1 MVRRRFESG
10 SCLVFT
16 FVVAWL
22 IFPYFPPVKTFRLAL
37 EALRT
42 ALHSLRVHRLRSLLT
57 MLGVAIGIFAITI
70 IFTLVNSLDYSMSQS
85 INNLGNT
92 TLLVYHI
99 PWTNDIVNWQKY
111 FKRPHVNH
119 DEYLAL
125 KRELRYVDGVS
136 YEARIRSQTI
146 RHGERALE
154 FVGLRAVSEDYIW
167 MNALDLE
174 AGRPLTELETNA
186 GRPACVI
193 GKEIAAK
200 LFPNENPVGKWLRIR
215 GKKIKVVGVLA
226 KSGANMFGANP
237 DELVYL
243 PYGFAARIYDM
254 ESPFID
260 PYLGVRVSSL
270 DRMAAVEQEITGIMR
285 KERGMR
291 PSAENE
297 FEINRPEML
306 INLFSDATN
315 YLRIGGLVISFFS
328 VIVGGFGI
336 GNIMYTTVKE
346 RTFEIGLQKALGA
359 KRGFILFQFLSES
372 VLLCLL
378 GGLLGLLLNYG
389 VTQLIQLALAQMQT
403 EFSIVVSGKD
413 ILIGL
418 ALSGTIGLVSG
429 FVPSLAAAR
438 MDPVE
443 SMRA

>member
-1 MVRRRFESG
+1 
-10 SCLVFT
+10 
-16 FVVAWL
+16 
-22 IFPYFPPVKTFRLAL
+22 
-37 EALRT
+37 
-42 ALHSLRVHRLRSLLT
+42 

-85 INNLGNT
+85 ISSLGNT
-92 TLLVYHI
+92 MVLVYHI
-99 PWTNDIVNWQKY
+99 PWSNDIVNWQKY
-111 FKRPHVNH
+111 YQRPHVTY

-125 KRELRYVDGVS
+125 KQELRYVDGVA
-136 YEARIRSQTI
+136 YEARIRGITV
-146 RHGERALE
+146 RHGESALE
-154 FVGLRAVSEDYIW
+154 YVQLRAISEDYMW
-167 MNALDLE
+167 MNALE
-174 AGRPLTELETNA
+174 VESGRPLTELETEA

-193 GKEIAAK
+193 GKEIALK
-200 LFPNENPVGKWLRIR
+200 LFPNEQAVGKWVRIR
-215 GKKIKVVGVLA
+215 GKKLKVVGVLA

-237 DELVYL
+237 DEMVYL
-243 PYGFAARIYDM
+243 PYGFAARIFNM
-254 ESPFID
+254 HGNAID
-260 PYLGVRVSSL
+260 PYLAVRVSSL
-270 DRMAAVEQEITGIMR
+270 ARMDAVESEITGIMR
-285 KERGMR
+285 KERGLR
-291 PSAENE
+291 PSAEND

-378 GGLLGLLLNYG
+378 GGLLGLLLNFG
-389 VTQLIQLALAQMQT
+389 VTQLIQFALQQMET
-403 EFSIVVSGKD
+403 EFSIVVSLND

-418 ALSGTIGLVSG
+418 AMSGTIGLVSG
-429 FVPSLAAAR
+429 FIPSLAAAR

>member
-1 MVRRRFESG
+1 M
-10 SCLVFT
+10 
-16 FVVAWL
+16 
-22 IFPYFPPVKTFRLAL
+22 
-37 EALRT
+37 
-42 ALHSLRVHRLRSLLT
+42 LT

-85 INNLGNT
+85 ISSLGNT
-92 TLLVYHI
+92 MVIVYHV
-99 PWTNDIVNWQKY
+99 PWSNDIVNWQKY
-111 FKRPHVNH
+111 FQRPRVTH

-125 KRELRYVDGVS
+125 KRSLHYVDGVA
-136 YEARIRSQTI
+136 YEARIRNATI
-146 RHGERALE
+146 RHDDRALE
-154 FVGLRAVSEDYIW
+154 FVGLRAVTEDYIW

-174 AGRPLTELETNA
+174 AGRPLTELETMG

-193 GKEIAAK
+193 GKEIANK
-200 LFPNENPVGKWLRIR
+200 LFPQEQAVGKWLRIR
-215 GKKIKVVGVLA
+215 GKKVKVVGVLA
-226 KSGANMFGANP
+226 KSGANMFGDNP

-243 PYGFAARIYDM
+243 PYGFAARIFDM
-254 ESPFID
+254 HSRQID
-260 PYLGVRVSSL
+260 PSIAVRVASL
-270 DRMAAVEQEITGIMR
+270 ERMETVEQEITGVMR
-285 KERGMR
+285 KTRGLR
-291 PSAENE
+291 PSAEND

-389 VTQLIQLALAQMQT
+389 ITQLIQFALLQMET
-403 EFSIVVSGKD
+403 EFVIVVSVND

>member
-1 MVRRRFESG
+1 M
-10 SCLVFT
+10 
-16 FVVAWL
+16 
-22 IFPYFPPVKTFRLAL
+22 
-37 EALRT
+37 
-42 ALHSLRVHRLRSLLT
+42 LT

-85 INNLGNT
+85 ISSLGNT
-92 TLLVYHI
+92 MVIVYHV
-99 PWTNDIVNWQKY
+99 PWSNDIVNWQKY
-111 FKRPHVNH
+111 FQRPRVTH

-125 KRELRYVDGVS
+125 KRSLHYVDGVA
-136 YEARIRSQTI
+136 YEARIRNATI
-146 RHGERALE
+146 RHDDRALE
-154 FVGLRAVSEDYIW
+154 FVGLRAVTEDYIW

-174 AGRPLTELETNA
+174 AGRPLTELETMG

-193 GKEIAAK
+193 GKEIANK
-200 LFPNENPVGKWLRIR
+200 LFPQEQAVGKWLRIR
-215 GKKIKVVGVLA
+215 GKKVKVVGVLA
-226 KSGANMFGANP
+226 KSGANMFGDNP

-243 PYGFAARIYDM
+243 PYGFAARVFDM
-254 ESPFID
+254 HSRQID
-260 PYLGVRVSSL
+260 PSIAVRVASL
-270 DRMAAVEQEITGIMR
+270 ERMETVEQEITGVMR
-285 KERGMR
+285 KTRGLR
-291 PSAENE
+291 PSAEND

-389 VTQLIQLALAQMQT
+389 ITQLIQFALLQMET
-403 EFSIVVSGKD
+403 EFVIVVSVND

>member
-1 MVRRRFESG
+1 M
-10 SCLVFT
+10 
-16 FVVAWL
+16 
-22 IFPYFPPVKTFRLAL
+22 
-37 EALRT
+37 
-42 ALHSLRVHRLRSLLT
+42 LT

-85 INNLGNT
+85 ISSLGNT
-92 TLLVYHI
+92 MVIVYHV
-99 PWTNDIVNWQKY
+99 PWSNDIVNWQKY
-111 FKRPHVNH
+111 FQRPRVSY

-125 KRELRYVDGVS
+125 KRSLHYVDGVA
-136 YEARIRSQTI
+136 YEARIRNATI
-146 RHGERALE
+146 RHDDRALE
-154 FVGLRAVSEDYIW
+154 FVGLRAVTEDYIW

-174 AGRPLTELETNA
+174 AGRPLTELETMG

-193 GKEIAAK
+193 GKEIANK
-200 LFPNENPVGKWLRIR
+200 LFPQEQAVGKWLRIR
-215 GKKIKVVGVLA
+215 GKKVKVVGVLA
-226 KSGANMFGANP
+226 KSGANMFGDNP

-243 PYGFAARIYDM
+243 PYGFAARVFDM
-254 ESPFID
+254 HSRQID
-260 PYLGVRVSSL
+260 PSIAVRVASL
-270 DRMAAVEQEITGIMR
+270 ERMETVEQEITGVMR
-285 KERGMR
+285 KTRGLR
-291 PSAENE
+291 PSAEND

-389 VTQLIQLALAQMQT
+389 ITQLIQFALLQMET
-403 EFSIVVSGKD
+403 EFVIVVSVND

>member
-1 MVRRRFESG
+1 M
-10 SCLVFT
+10 
-16 FVVAWL
+16 
-22 IFPYFPPVKTFRLAL
+22 
-37 EALRT
+37 
-42 ALHSLRVHRLRSLLT
+42 LT

-85 INNLGNT
+85 ISSLGNT
-92 TLLVYHI
+92 MVIVYHV
-99 PWTNDIVNWQKY
+99 PWSNDIVNWQKY
-111 FKRPHVNH
+111 FQRPRVTH

-125 KRELRYVDGVS
+125 KRSLHYVDGVA
-136 YEARIRSQTI
+136 YEARIRNATI
-146 RHGERALE
+146 RHDDRALE
-154 FVGLRAVSEDYIW
+154 FVGLRAVTEDYIW

-174 AGRPLTELETNA
+174 AGRPLTELETMG

-193 GKEIAAK
+193 GKEIANK
-200 LFPNENPVGKWLRIR
+200 LFPQEQAVGKWLRIR
-215 GKKIKVVGVLA
+215 GKKVKVVGVLA
-226 KSGANMFGANP
+226 KSGANMFGDNP

-243 PYGFAARIYDM
+243 PYGFAARVFDM
-254 ESPFID
+254 HSRQID
-260 PYLGVRVSSL
+260 PSIAVRVASL
-270 DRMAAVEQEITGIMR
+270 ERMETVEQEITGVMR
-285 KERGMR
+285 KTRGLR
-291 PSAENE
+291 PSTEND

-389 VTQLIQLALAQMQT
+389 ITQLIQFALLQMET
-403 EFSIVVSGKD
+403 KFVIVVSVND